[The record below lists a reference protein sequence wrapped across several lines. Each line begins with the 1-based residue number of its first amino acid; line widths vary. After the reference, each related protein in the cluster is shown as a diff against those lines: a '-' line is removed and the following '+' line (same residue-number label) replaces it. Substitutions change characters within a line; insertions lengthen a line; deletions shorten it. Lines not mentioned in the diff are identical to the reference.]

1 MSSFPCCARSDPCAT
16 VVRPW
21 TAVLHGPKKACFD
34 KLSMTTAL
42 PSKIGSMKTMS
53 APMSDLRGLLG
64 SMAPVLQPGTYV
76 FSSAEHG
83 SAIAL
88 DDVVATIREVEGLSV
103 VLSEARAVELSLPV
117 LFRAAWI
124 TLTVHSDLAAVGLT
138 AAVAAMLADAGIS
151 CNVVAGAHHD
161 HLFVPAE
168 RGSEAVEVL
177 RGLQRRS
184 LRDESLRSG

>member
-1 MSSFPCCARSDPCAT
+1 
-16 VVRPW
+16 
-21 TAVLHGPKKACFD
+21 
-34 KLSMTTAL
+34 
-42 PSKIGSMKTMS
+42 
-53 APMSDLRGLLG
+53 
-64 SMAPVLQPGTYV
+64 MAPVLQPGTYV
-76 FSSAEHG
+76 FSSAAHG

-88 DDVVATIREVEGLSV
+88 NDVVATMREAEGISV
-103 VLSEARAVELSLPV
+103 VLSEARAAELALPV

-138 AAVAAMLADAGIS
+138 AAVAGALTEAGIS

-168 RGSEAVEVL
+168 RGGEAVEVL

-184 LRDESLRSG
+184 LRDEPLGSG